1 MGLESRYIKLF
12 SSALHNCLFQ
22 KKPFDEWH
30 AFEYLLLRARYEPT
44 DFILSDCSI
53 IHLERGQH
61 FESIASLSDRF
72 GWSEKKVRCF
82 LGKLEKLEMISV
94 KGGRKGQLITVEKY
108 GFYQCFGQA
117 EGDQRATRGRTEGN
131 QRANRGRSKNNGI
144 ESIESKECIEGIKE
158 RVLRESKD
166 SLSQSDQIA
175 HGMEA
180 NVEAIPLTDGT
191 EWRPTVSEYDEYC
204 RLYPSVDVFDSFRRM
219 RAWSLSN
226 PTKKKTRNGV
236 KRFVN
241 TWLSKE
247 QDNSGKVS
255 TKGSGSAYIDAIHN
269 RMDVVDRWLER
280 TGNDEAGVHNA
291 GEGNESGVF

>member
-1 MGLESRYIKLF
+1 MCTDNGYMKLFRKISEWEWYDDPVTFKVFLHFLITARWQDGSWHGIEIKRGEVLESL
-12 SSALHNCLFQ
+12 
-22 KKPFDEWH
+22 P
-30 AFEYLLLRARYEPT
+30 
-44 DFILSDCSI
+44 
-53 IHLERGQH
+53 
-61 FESIASLSDRF
+61 SIAQKNGLTVRNVRTAIQHLIDTNSVTIRKV
-72 GWSEKKVRCF
+72 GRCHIYKVSEY
-82 LGKLEKLEMISV
+82 
-94 KGGRKGQLITVEKY
+94 EKY
-108 GFYQCFGQA
+108 QVRQDFRQ
-117 EGDQRATRGRTEGN
+117 EDDREVTE
-131 QRANRGRSKNNGI
+131 NRQDSDMKVTAHKERK
-144 ESIESKECIEGIKE
+144 ESKEGKKE

-280 TGNDEAGVHNA
+280 TGNDEAGVHNS

>member
-1 MGLESRYIKLF
+1 MCTDNGYMKLFRKISEWEWYDDPVTFKVFLHFLITARWQDGSWHGIEIKRGEVLESL
-12 SSALHNCLFQ
+12 
-22 KKPFDEWH
+22 P
-30 AFEYLLLRARYEPT
+30 
-44 DFILSDCSI
+44 
-53 IHLERGQH
+53 
-61 FESIASLSDRF
+61 SIAQKNGLTVQNVRTAIQHLLNTNSITIRKA
-72 GWSEKKVRCF
+72 GKCHVYRVSEY
-82 LGKLEKLEMISV
+82 
-94 KGGRKGQLITVEKY
+94 EKY
-108 GFYQCFGQA
+108 QGQQDYQQ
-117 EGDQRATRGRTEGN
+117 EGN
-131 QRANRGRSKNNGI
+131 REVTENQQEGNREVTAHK
-144 ESIESKECIEGIKE
+144 ESKEGKKE

-236 KRFVN
+236 RRFVN

-247 QDNSGKVS
+247 QDNGGKVS

-280 TGNDEAGVHNA
+280 TGNDEAGVHNS

>member
-1 MGLESRYIKLF
+1 MCTDNGYMKLFRKISEWEWYDDPVTFKVFLHFLITARWQDGSWHGIEIKRGEVLESL
-12 SSALHNCLFQ
+12 
-22 KKPFDEWH
+22 P
-30 AFEYLLLRARYEPT
+30 
-44 DFILSDCSI
+44 
-53 IHLERGQH
+53 
-61 FESIASLSDRF
+61 SIAQKNGLTVQNVRTAIQHLLNTNSITIRKA
-72 GWSEKKVRCF
+72 GKCHVYRVSEY
-82 LGKLEKLEMISV
+82 
-94 KGGRKGQLITVEKY
+94 EKY
-108 GFYQCFGQA
+108 QGQQDYQQ
-117 EGDQRATRGRTEGN
+117 EGN
-131 QRANRGRSKNNGI
+131 REVTENQQEGNREVTAHK
-144 ESIESKECIEGIKE
+144 ESKESKEGKKE

-236 KRFVN
+236 RRFVN

-247 QDNSGKVS
+247 QDNGGKVS

-269 RMDVVDRWLER
+269 RMDVVGRWLER
-280 TGNDEAGVHNA
+280 TGNDEAGVHNS

>member
-1 MGLESRYIKLF
+1 MCEGNYIKLNRKILEWGWYTDTNTF
-12 SSALHNCLFQ
+12 KLFLH
-22 KKPFDEWH
+22 
-30 AFEYLLLRARYEPT
+30 LLLSANYKDGE
-44 DFILSDCSI
+44 FLGIQI
-53 IHLERGQH
+53 KRGQALK
-61 FESIASLSDRF
+61 SISKLSAETGLTSRNIRTAVDHLKATGEITCQPTRY
-72 GWSEKKVRCF
+72 
-82 LGKLEKLEMISV
+82 
-94 KGGRKGQLITVEKY
+94 GQLITVEKY
-108 GFYQCFGQA
+108 ALYQDF
-117 EGDQRATRGRTEGN
+117 EGITDKEPTR
-131 QRANRGRSKNNGI
+131 NRQGSDKEPTWNRQGSDNI
-144 ESIESKECIEGIKE
+144 LRRKECKEGKKE

-166 SLSQSDQIA
+166 SLSQSDQIV

>member
-1 MGLESRYIKLF
+1 MCEGNWIKINRKITEWEWYDNPATKIVFLHLLFTARWQDGSWHGIEIKRGEVLESL
-12 SSALHNCLFQ
+12 
-22 KKPFDEWH
+22 P
-30 AFEYLLLRARYEPT
+30 
-44 DFILSDCSI
+44 
-53 IHLERGQH
+53 
-61 FESIASLSDRF
+61 SIAQKNGLTVQNVRTAIQHLLNTNSITIRKA
-72 GWSEKKVRCF
+72 GRCHVYRVSEY
-82 LGKLEKLEMISV
+82 EKYQ
-94 KGGRKGQLITVEKY
+94 GQLD
-108 GFYQCFGQA
+108 YQQ
-117 EGDQRATRGRTEGN
+117 EGN
-131 QRANRGRSKNNGI
+131 REVTENQQEGNREVTAHKERK
-144 ESIESKECIEGIKE
+144 ESKEGKKE

-166 SLSQSDQIA
+166 SLSQSDQVA

-247 QDNSGKVS
+247 QDNSGKAS

-280 TGNDEAGVHNA
+280 TGNDEAGVHNS

>member
-1 MGLESRYIKLF
+1 MCTDNGYMKLFRKISEWEWYDDPVTFKVFLHFLITARWQDGSWHGIEIKRGEVLESL
-12 SSALHNCLFQ
+12 
-22 KKPFDEWH
+22 P
-30 AFEYLLLRARYEPT
+30 
-44 DFILSDCSI
+44 
-53 IHLERGQH
+53 
-61 FESIASLSDRF
+61 SIALKNGLTVRNVRTAIQHLIDTNSVTIRKVGRCHIYKVSEYEKYQVRQDFRQEDDREVTENRQDSDR
-72 GWSEKKVRCF
+72 KVTAH
-82 LGKLEKLEMISV
+82 KE
-94 KGGRKGQLITVEKY
+94 RK
-108 GFYQCFGQA
+108 
-117 EGDQRATRGRTEGN
+117 
-131 QRANRGRSKNNGI
+131 
-144 ESIESKECIEGIKE
+144 ESKEGKKE

-166 SLSQSDQIA
+166 SLSQSDHIA

-247 QDNSGKVS
+247 QDNSGKAS

-280 TGNDEAGVHNA
+280 TGNDEAGVHNS

>member
-1 MGLESRYIKLF
+1 MCTDNGYMKLFRKISEWEWYDDPVTFKVFLHFLITARWQDGSWHGIEIKRGEVLESL
-12 SSALHNCLFQ
+12 
-22 KKPFDEWH
+22 P
-30 AFEYLLLRARYEPT
+30 
-44 DFILSDCSI
+44 
-53 IHLERGQH
+53 
-61 FESIASLSDRF
+61 SIARKNGLTVQNVRTAIQHLLNTNSITIR
-72 GWSEKKVRCF
+72 KVRRCHIYRVS
-82 LGKLEKLEMISV
+82 EY
-94 KGGRKGQLITVEKY
+94 EKY
-108 GFYQCFGQA
+108 QCQQDYQQ
-117 EGDQRATRGRTEGN
+117 ESNREVTGN
-131 QRANRGRSKNNGI
+131 QQKGNREVTAHK
-144 ESIESKECIEGIKE
+144 ESKESKESKEGKKE

-255 TKGSGSAYIDAIHN
+255 TRGSGSAYIDAIHN
-269 RMDVVDRWLER
+269 RMDVIDRWLER
-280 TGNDEAGVHNA
+280 TEGDDKAGVYNA
-291 GEGNESGVF
+291 GEGDEGRVF

>member
-1 MGLESRYIKLF
+1 MCTDNGYMKLFRKISEWEWYDDPATFKVFLHFLVTARWQDGSWHGIEIKRGEVLESL
-12 SSALHNCLFQ
+12 
-22 KKPFDEWH
+22 P
-30 AFEYLLLRARYEPT
+30 
-44 DFILSDCSI
+44 
-53 IHLERGQH
+53 
-61 FESIASLSDRF
+61 SIAQKNGLTVQNVRTAIQHLLNTNSITIRKAGRWHVYSV
-72 GWSEKKVRCF
+72 SEY
-82 LGKLEKLEMISV
+82 
-94 KGGRKGQLITVEKY
+94 EKY
-108 GFYQCFGQA
+108 QCQHDYQQ
-117 EGDQRATRGRTEGN
+117 ESNREVTENQQGGN
-131 QRANRGRSKNNGI
+131 REVTTHKERK
-144 ESIESKECIEGIKE
+144 ESKESKKE
-158 RVLRESKD
+158 RYLRESKD
-166 SLSQSDQIA
+166 SLSQSDHIA

-204 RLYPSVDVFDSFRRM
+204 KLYPSVDVFDSFRRM

-255 TKGSGSAYIDAIHN
+255 TRGSGSAYIDAIHN

-280 TGNDEAGVHNA
+280 TEGDDKAGVYNA
-291 GEGNESGVF
+291 GEGDEGRVF

>member
-1 MGLESRYIKLF
+1 MCTDNGYMKLFRKISEWEWYDDPITFKVFLHFLITARWQDGSWHGIEIKRGEVLESLPSI
-12 SSALHNCLFQ
+12 AQ
-22 KKPFDEWH
+22 KNGLTVQNVRTAIQHLLNTNSITIRKSGRCH
-30 AFEYLLLRARYEPT
+30 VYRVSEYEKYQ
-44 DFILSDCSI
+44 
-53 IHLERGQH
+53 GQH
-61 FESIASLSDRF
+61 DYQQESNREVTENQQESNREVTAHK
-72 GWSEKKVRCF
+72 E
-82 LGKLEKLEMISV
+82 
-94 KGGRKGQLITVEKY
+94 RK
-108 GFYQCFGQA
+108 
-117 EGDQRATRGRTEGN
+117 
-131 QRANRGRSKNNGI
+131 
-144 ESIESKECIEGIKE
+144 ESKEGKKE

-280 TGNDEAGVHNA
+280 TGNDEAGVHNS

>member
-1 MGLESRYIKLF
+1 MCEGNYIKLNRKILEWGWYTDTNTF
-12 SSALHNCLFQ
+12 KLFLH
-22 KKPFDEWH
+22 
-30 AFEYLLLRARYEPT
+30 LLLSANYKDGE
-44 DFILSDCSI
+44 FLGIQI
-53 IHLERGQH
+53 KRGQALK
-61 FESIASLSDRF
+61 SISKLSVET
-72 GWSEKKVRCF
+72 GLTVQNVRTAINHLKSTREITCHST
-82 LGKLEKLEMISV
+82 KY
-94 KGGRKGQLITVEKY
+94 GQLITVEKY
-108 GFYQCFGQA
+108 ALYQSNEYVSNTQPNR
-117 EGDQRATRGRTEGN
+117 ELTSN
-131 QRANRGRSKNNGI
+131 QQGANRELTSNQQCANNI
-144 ESIESKECIEGIKE
+144 LRRKESKEGKKE

-166 SLSQSDQIA
+166 SLSQNDQIA

-236 KRFVN
+236 RRFVN

-247 QDNSGKVS
+247 QDNGGKVS

-280 TGNDEAGVHNA
+280 TGNDEAGVHNS

>member
-1 MGLESRYIKLF
+1 MCTDNGYMKLFRKISEWEWYDDPVTFKVFLHFLITARWQDGSWHGIEIKRGEVLESL
-12 SSALHNCLFQ
+12 
-22 KKPFDEWH
+22 P
-30 AFEYLLLRARYEPT
+30 
-44 DFILSDCSI
+44 
-53 IHLERGQH
+53 
-61 FESIASLSDRF
+61 SIAQKNGLTVQNVRTAIQHLLNTNSITIRKAGRF
-72 GWSEKKVRCF
+72 HVYRVSEY
-82 LGKLEKLEMISV
+82 
-94 KGGRKGQLITVEKY
+94 EKY
-108 GFYQCFGQA
+108 QGQQ
-117 EGDQRATRGRTEGN
+117 DFRQEGN
-131 QRANRGRSKNNGI
+131 SEVTENQHGGNREVTSHKERK
-144 ESIESKECIEGIKE
+144 ESKEGKKE

-175 HGMEA
+175 HGMES

-280 TGNDEAGVHNA
+280 TGNDEAGVHNS

>member
-1 MGLESRYIKLF
+1 MCTDNGYMKLFRKISEWEWYDDPVTFKVFLHFLITARWQDGSWHGIEIKRGEVLESL
-12 SSALHNCLFQ
+12 
-22 KKPFDEWH
+22 P
-30 AFEYLLLRARYEPT
+30 
-44 DFILSDCSI
+44 
-53 IHLERGQH
+53 
-61 FESIASLSDRF
+61 SIALKNGLTVRNVRTAIHHLIDTNSVTIRKVGRCHIYKVSEYEKYQVRHDFRQEDDREVTENRQDSDR
-72 GWSEKKVRCF
+72 KVTAH
-82 LGKLEKLEMISV
+82 KE
-94 KGGRKGQLITVEKY
+94 RK
-108 GFYQCFGQA
+108 
-117 EGDQRATRGRTEGN
+117 
-131 QRANRGRSKNNGI
+131 
-144 ESIESKECIEGIKE
+144 ESKEGKKE

-180 NVEAIPLTDGT
+180 NVESIPLTDGT

-280 TGNDEAGVHNA
+280 TGNDEAGVHNS

>member
-1 MGLESRYIKLF
+1 MCTDNGYMKLFRKISEWEWYDDPVTFKVFLHFLITARWQDGSWHGIEIKRGEVLESL
-12 SSALHNCLFQ
+12 
-22 KKPFDEWH
+22 P
-30 AFEYLLLRARYEPT
+30 
-44 DFILSDCSI
+44 
-53 IHLERGQH
+53 
-61 FESIASLSDRF
+61 SIALKNGLTVRNVRTAIQHLIDTNSVTIRKVGRCHIYKVSEYDKYQVRQDFRQENDREVTENRQDSDR
-72 GWSEKKVRCF
+72 KVTAH
-82 LGKLEKLEMISV
+82 KE
-94 KGGRKGQLITVEKY
+94 RK
-108 GFYQCFGQA
+108 
-117 EGDQRATRGRTEGN
+117 
-131 QRANRGRSKNNGI
+131 
-144 ESIESKECIEGIKE
+144 ESKEGKKE

-247 QDNSGKVS
+247 QDNSGKAS

>member
-1 MGLESRYIKLF
+1 MCTDNGYMKLFRKISEWEWYDDPVTFKVFLHFLITARWQDGSWHGIEIKRGEVLESL
-12 SSALHNCLFQ
+12 
-22 KKPFDEWH
+22 P
-30 AFEYLLLRARYEPT
+30 
-44 DFILSDCSI
+44 
-53 IHLERGQH
+53 
-61 FESIASLSDRF
+61 SIALKNGLTVRNVRTAIQHLIDTNSVTIRKV
-72 GWSEKKVRCF
+72 GRCHIYKVSEY
-82 LGKLEKLEMISV
+82 
-94 KGGRKGQLITVEKY
+94 EKY
-108 GFYQCFGQA
+108 QMRQDFRQ
-117 EGDQRATRGRTEGN
+117 EDDREVTE
-131 QRANRGRSKNNGI
+131 NRQEDDREVTAHK
-144 ESIESKECIEGIKE
+144 ERKESKESKKE

-247 QDNSGKVS
+247 QDNSRKVS
-255 TKGSGSAYIDAIHN
+255 TKGSGSSYIDAIHN

-280 TGNDEAGVHNA
+280 TGNDEAGVHNS
-291 GEGNESGVF
+291 GDGNESGVF

>member
-1 MGLESRYIKLF
+1 MCTDNGYMKLFRKISEWEWYDDPVTFKVFLHFLITARWQDGSWHGIEIKRGEVLESL
-12 SSALHNCLFQ
+12 
-22 KKPFDEWH
+22 P
-30 AFEYLLLRARYEPT
+30 
-44 DFILSDCSI
+44 
-53 IHLERGQH
+53 
-61 FESIASLSDRF
+61 SIAQKNGLTVQNVRTAIQHLLNTNSITIRKA
-72 GWSEKKVRCF
+72 GKCHAYRVSEY
-82 LGKLEKLEMISV
+82 
-94 KGGRKGQLITVEKY
+94 EKY
-108 GFYQCFGQA
+108 QGQQDYQQ
-117 EGDQRATRGRTEGN
+117 EGN
-131 QRANRGRSKNNGI
+131 REVTENQQEGNREVTAHK
-144 ESIESKECIEGIKE
+144 ESKESKEGKKE

-166 SLSQSDQIA
+166 SLSKSDHIA

-247 QDNSGKVS
+247 QDNSGKAS

-280 TGNDEAGVHNA
+280 TGNDEAGVHNS

>member
-1 MGLESRYIKLF
+1 MCTDNGYMKLFRKISEWEWYDDPVTFKVFLHFLITARWQDGSWHGIEIKRGEVLESL
-12 SSALHNCLFQ
+12 
-22 KKPFDEWH
+22 P
-30 AFEYLLLRARYEPT
+30 
-44 DFILSDCSI
+44 
-53 IHLERGQH
+53 
-61 FESIASLSDRF
+61 SIALKNGLTVRNVRTAIQHLIDTNSVTIRKVGRCHIYNVSEYDKYQVRQDFRQENDREVTENRQDSDR
-72 GWSEKKVRCF
+72 KVTAH
-82 LGKLEKLEMISV
+82 KE
-94 KGGRKGQLITVEKY
+94 RK
-108 GFYQCFGQA
+108 
-117 EGDQRATRGRTEGN
+117 
-131 QRANRGRSKNNGI
+131 
-144 ESIESKECIEGIKE
+144 ESKEGKKE

-247 QDNSGKVS
+247 QDNSGKAS

>member
-1 MGLESRYIKLF
+1 MCTDNGYMKLFRKISEWEWYDDPVTFKVFLHFLITARWQDGSWHGIEIKRGEVLESL
-12 SSALHNCLFQ
+12 
-22 KKPFDEWH
+22 P
-30 AFEYLLLRARYEPT
+30 
-44 DFILSDCSI
+44 
-53 IHLERGQH
+53 
-61 FESIASLSDRF
+61 SIALKNGLTVRNVRTAIHHLIDTNSVTIRKVGRCHIYKVSEYEKYQVRQDFRQEDDREVTENRQDSDR
-72 GWSEKKVRCF
+72 KVTAH
-82 LGKLEKLEMISV
+82 KE
-94 KGGRKGQLITVEKY
+94 RK
-108 GFYQCFGQA
+108 
-117 EGDQRATRGRTEGN
+117 
-131 QRANRGRSKNNGI
+131 
-144 ESIESKECIEGIKE
+144 ESKEGKKE

-280 TGNDEAGVHNA
+280 TGNDEAGVHNS

>member
-1 MGLESRYIKLF
+1 MCTDNGYMKLFRKISEWEWYDDPVTFKVFLHFLITARWQDGSWHGIEIKRGEVLESL
-12 SSALHNCLFQ
+12 
-22 KKPFDEWH
+22 P
-30 AFEYLLLRARYEPT
+30 
-44 DFILSDCSI
+44 
-53 IHLERGQH
+53 
-61 FESIASLSDRF
+61 SIAQKNGLTVQNVRTAIQHLLNTNSITIRKA
-72 GWSEKKVRCF
+72 GRCHVYVVSEY
-82 LGKLEKLEMISV
+82 
-94 KGGRKGQLITVEKY
+94 EKY
-108 GFYQCFGQA
+108 QSQQDYQQ
-117 EGDQRATRGRTEGN
+117 EGN
-131 QRANRGRSKNNGI
+131 MEVTENQHEGNREVTAHKERK
-144 ESIESKECIEGIKE
+144 ESKESKKE

-247 QDNSGKVS
+247 QDNGGKAS

-291 GEGNESGVF
+291 SEGNESGVF

>member
-1 MGLESRYIKLF
+1 MCTDNGYMKLFRKISEWEWYDDPVTFKVFLHFLITARWQDGSWHGIEIKRGEVLESL
-12 SSALHNCLFQ
+12 
-22 KKPFDEWH
+22 P
-30 AFEYLLLRARYEPT
+30 
-44 DFILSDCSI
+44 
-53 IHLERGQH
+53 
-61 FESIASLSDRF
+61 SIAQKNGLTVQNVRTAIQHLLNTNSITIRKAGRCHVYSV
-72 GWSEKKVRCF
+72 SEY
-82 LGKLEKLEMISV
+82 
-94 KGGRKGQLITVEKY
+94 EKY
-108 GFYQCFGQA
+108 QGKHDYQQ
-117 EGDQRATRGRTEGN
+117 ESNREVTEN
-131 QRANRGRSKNNGI
+131 QQGSNREVTAHKERK
-144 ESIESKECIEGIKE
+144 ESKESKKE

-191 EWRPTVSEYDEYC
+191 DWRPTVSEYDEYC

-247 QDNSGKVS
+247 QDNSGKAS

>member
-1 MGLESRYIKLF
+1 MCTDNGYMKLFRKISEWEWYDDPVTFKVFLHFLITARWQDGSWHGIEIKRGEVLESL
-12 SSALHNCLFQ
+12 
-22 KKPFDEWH
+22 P
-30 AFEYLLLRARYEPT
+30 
-44 DFILSDCSI
+44 
-53 IHLERGQH
+53 
-61 FESIASLSDRF
+61 SIAQKNGLTVQN
-72 GWSEKKVRCF
+72 VRTAIQHLLNTNSITIRKAGRCHVY
-82 LGKLEKLEMISV
+82 SV
-94 KGGRKGQLITVEKY
+94 YEYEKY
-108 GFYQCFGQA
+108 QGKHDYQQ
-117 EGDQRATRGRTEGN
+117 ESNREVTEN
-131 QRANRGRSKNNGI
+131 QQESNREVTAHKERK
-144 ESIESKECIEGIKE
+144 ESKESKKE

-191 EWRPTVSEYDEYC
+191 DWRPTVSEYDEYC

-247 QDNSGKVS
+247 QDNSGKAS

>member
-1 MGLESRYIKLF
+1 MCTDNGYMKLFRKISEWEWYDDPITFKVFLHFLITARWQDGSWHGIEIKRGEVLESL
-12 SSALHNCLFQ
+12 
-22 KKPFDEWH
+22 P
-30 AFEYLLLRARYEPT
+30 
-44 DFILSDCSI
+44 
-53 IHLERGQH
+53 
-61 FESIASLSDRF
+61 SIALKNGLTVRNVRTAIHHLIDTNSVTIRKVGRYHIYKVSEYEKYQVRQDFRQEYDREVTENRQDSDR
-72 GWSEKKVRCF
+72 KVTAH
-82 LGKLEKLEMISV
+82 KE
-94 KGGRKGQLITVEKY
+94 RKERK
-108 GFYQCFGQA
+108 
-117 EGDQRATRGRTEGN
+117 
-131 QRANRGRSKNNGI
+131 
-144 ESIESKECIEGIKE
+144 ESKEGKKE

-280 TGNDEAGVHNA
+280 TGNDEAGVHNS

>member
-1 MGLESRYIKLF
+1 MTAHK
-12 SSALHNCLFQ
+12 
-22 KKPFDEWH
+22 
-30 AFEYLLLRARYEPT
+30 
-44 DFILSDCSI
+44 
-53 IHLERGQH
+53 ER
-61 FESIASLSDRF
+61 
-72 GWSEKKVRCF
+72 K
-82 LGKLEKLEMISV
+82 
-94 KGGRKGQLITVEKY
+94 
-108 GFYQCFGQA
+108 
-117 EGDQRATRGRTEGN
+117 
-131 QRANRGRSKNNGI
+131 
-144 ESIESKECIEGIKE
+144 ESKEGKKE

-166 SLSQSDQIA
+166 SLSKSDQIA

-255 TKGSGSAYIDAIHN
+255 TRGSGSAYIDAIHN

-280 TGNDEAGVHNA
+280 TEGDDKAGVYNA
-291 GEGNESGVF
+291 GEGNEGRVF

>member
-1 MGLESRYIKLF
+1 MCTDNGYMKLFRKISEWEWYDDPVTFKVFLHFLITARCQDGSWHGIEIKRGEVLESL
-12 SSALHNCLFQ
+12 
-22 KKPFDEWH
+22 P
-30 AFEYLLLRARYEPT
+30 
-44 DFILSDCSI
+44 
-53 IHLERGQH
+53 
-61 FESIASLSDRF
+61 SIALKNGLTVRNVRTAIHHLIDTNSVTIRKVGRCHIYKVSEYEKYQVRHDFRQEDDREVTENRQDSDR
-72 GWSEKKVRCF
+72 KVTAH
-82 LGKLEKLEMISV
+82 KE
-94 KGGRKGQLITVEKY
+94 RK
-108 GFYQCFGQA
+108 
-117 EGDQRATRGRTEGN
+117 
-131 QRANRGRSKNNGI
+131 
-144 ESIESKECIEGIKE
+144 ESKEGKKE

-180 NVEAIPLTDGT
+180 NVESIPLTDGT

-280 TGNDEAGVHNA
+280 TGNDEAGVHNS

>member
-1 MGLESRYIKLF
+1 MCEGNYIKLNRKILEWGWYTDTNTF
-12 SSALHNCLFQ
+12 KLFLH
-22 KKPFDEWH
+22 
-30 AFEYLLLRARYEPT
+30 LLLSANYKDGE
-44 DFILSDCSI
+44 FLGIQI
-53 IHLERGQH
+53 KRGQALKSISKLS
-61 FESIASLSDRF
+61 FETGLTVQN
-72 GWSEKKVRCF
+72 VRTAINHLKSTREITCNPT
-82 LGKLEKLEMISV
+82 KY
-94 KGGRKGQLITVEKY
+94 GQLITIEKY
-108 GFYQCFGQA
+108 ALYQSNEYVSNTQPNR
-117 EGDQRATRGRTEGN
+117 ELTSN
-131 QRANRGRSKNNGI
+131 QQGANRELTSNQQGANNI
-144 ESIESKECIEGIKE
+144 LRRKESKESKKE

-247 QDNSGKVS
+247 QDNSGKAS

-269 RMDVVDRWLER
+269 RIDVVDRWLER
-280 TGNDEAGVHNA
+280 TEGDDKAGVYNA
-291 GEGNESGVF
+291 GEGDEGRVF

>member
-1 MGLESRYIKLF
+1 MCTDNGYMKLFRKISEWEWYDDPITFKVFLHFLITARWQDGSWHGIEIKRGEVLESLPSI
-12 SSALHNCLFQ
+12 A
-22 KKPFDEWH
+22 KKNGLTVQNVRTAIQQLLNTNSITIRKAGRFH
-30 AFEYLLLRARYEPT
+30 VYMVYEYEKYQ
-44 DFILSDCSI
+44 
-53 IHLERGQH
+53 GQH
-61 FESIASLSDRF
+61 EYQQESNREVTENQQESNREVTAHK
-72 GWSEKKVRCF
+72 E
-82 LGKLEKLEMISV
+82 
-94 KGGRKGQLITVEKY
+94 RK
-108 GFYQCFGQA
+108 
-117 EGDQRATRGRTEGN
+117 
-131 QRANRGRSKNNGI
+131 
-144 ESIESKECIEGIKE
+144 ESKEGKKE

-280 TGNDEAGVHNA
+280 TGNDEAGVHNS

>member
-1 MGLESRYIKLF
+1 MCTDNGYMKLFRKISEWEWYDDPVTFKVFLHFLITARWQDGSWHGIEIKRGEVLESL
-12 SSALHNCLFQ
+12 
-22 KKPFDEWH
+22 P
-30 AFEYLLLRARYEPT
+30 
-44 DFILSDCSI
+44 
-53 IHLERGQH
+53 
-61 FESIASLSDRF
+61 SIAQKNGLTVQNVRTAIQHLLNTNSITIRKA
-72 GWSEKKVRCF
+72 GKCHVYRVSEY
-82 LGKLEKLEMISV
+82 
-94 KGGRKGQLITVEKY
+94 EKY
-108 GFYQCFGQA
+108 QGQQDYQQ
-117 EGDQRATRGRTEGN
+117 EGN
-131 QRANRGRSKNNGI
+131 REVTENQQEGNREVTAHK
-144 ESIESKECIEGIKE
+144 ESKESKEGKKE

-236 KRFVN
+236 RRFVN

-247 QDNSGKVS
+247 QDNGGKVS

-280 TGNDEAGVHNA
+280 TGNDEAGVHNS
-291 GEGNESGVF
+291 GEGNENGVF

>member
-1 MGLESRYIKLF
+1 MCTDNGYMKLFRKISEWEWYDDPITFKVFLHFLITARWQDGSWHGIEIKRGEVLESLPSI
-12 SSALHNCLFQ
+12 AQ
-22 KKPFDEWH
+22 KNGLTVQNVRTAIQHLLNTNSITIRKSGRCH
-30 AFEYLLLRARYEPT
+30 VYMVSEYEKYQ
-44 DFILSDCSI
+44 
-53 IHLERGQH
+53 GQH
-61 FESIASLSDRF
+61 DYQQESNREVTENQQESNREVTAHK
-72 GWSEKKVRCF
+72 E
-82 LGKLEKLEMISV
+82 
-94 KGGRKGQLITVEKY
+94 RK
-108 GFYQCFGQA
+108 
-117 EGDQRATRGRTEGN
+117 
-131 QRANRGRSKNNGI
+131 
-144 ESIESKECIEGIKE
+144 ESKEGKKE

-247 QDNSGKVS
+247 QDNSGKAS

>member
-1 MGLESRYIKLF
+1 MCEGNYIKLNRKILEWGWYTDTNTF
-12 SSALHNCLFQ
+12 KLFLH
-22 KKPFDEWH
+22 
-30 AFEYLLLRARYEPT
+30 LLLSANYKDGE
-44 DFILSDCSI
+44 FLGIQI
-53 IHLERGQH
+53 MRGQALKSISKLS
-61 FESIASLSDRF
+61 FETGLTVQN
-72 GWSEKKVRCF
+72 VRTAINHLKSTREITCNPT
-82 LGKLEKLEMISV
+82 KY
-94 KGGRKGQLITVEKY
+94 GQLITIEKY
-108 GFYQCFGQA
+108 ALYQSNEYVSNTQPNR
-117 EGDQRATRGRTEGN
+117 ELTSN
-131 QRANRGRSKNNGI
+131 QQGANRELTSNQQGANNI
-144 ESIESKECIEGIKE
+144 LRRKESKESKKE

-247 QDNSGKVS
+247 QDNSGKAS

-280 TGNDEAGVHNA
+280 TEGDDKAGVYNA
-291 GEGNESGVF
+291 GEGDEGRVF

>member
-1 MGLESRYIKLF
+1 MCTDNGYMKLFRKISEWEWYDDPVTFKVFLHFLLTARWQDGSWHGIEIKRGEVLESL
-12 SSALHNCLFQ
+12 
-22 KKPFDEWH
+22 P
-30 AFEYLLLRARYEPT
+30 
-44 DFILSDCSI
+44 
-53 IHLERGQH
+53 
-61 FESIASLSDRF
+61 SIAQKNGLTVRNVRTAIQHLIDTNSVTIRKVGRCHIYKVSEYEKYQVRQDSRQDSDVEVTGNRQDSDR
-72 GWSEKKVRCF
+72 EVTAHK
-82 LGKLEKLEMISV
+82 E
-94 KGGRKGQLITVEKY
+94 RK
-108 GFYQCFGQA
+108 
-117 EGDQRATRGRTEGN
+117 
-131 QRANRGRSKNNGI
+131 
-144 ESIESKECIEGIKE
+144 ESKEGKKE

-255 TKGSGSAYIDAIHN
+255 TRGSGSAYIDAIHN

-280 TGNDEAGVHNA
+280 TEGDDKAGVYNA
-291 GEGNESGVF
+291 GEGNEGRVF

>member
-1 MGLESRYIKLF
+1 MCTDNGYMKLFRKISEWEWYDDPVTFKVFLHFLITARWQDGSWHGIEIKRGEVLESLPSI
-12 SSALHNCLFQ
+12 AQ
-22 KKPFDEWH
+22 KNGLTVQNVRTAIQHLINTNSITIRKAGRCH
-30 AFEYLLLRARYEPT
+30 VYRVSEYEKYQ
-44 DFILSDCSI
+44 
-53 IHLERGQH
+53 GQH
-61 FESIASLSDRF
+61 DYQQESNREVTAHK
-72 GWSEKKVRCF
+72 E
-82 LGKLEKLEMISV
+82 
-94 KGGRKGQLITVEKY
+94 RK
-108 GFYQCFGQA
+108 
-117 EGDQRATRGRTEGN
+117 
-131 QRANRGRSKNNGI
+131 
-144 ESIESKECIEGIKE
+144 ESKEGKKE

-255 TKGSGSAYIDAIHN
+255 TKGGGSAYIDAIHN

-280 TGNDEAGVHNA
+280 TGNDEAGVYNS